1 MNVTEIMQTS
11 LQTVRPGATVAEAIT
26 TLVDAH
32 VMGLP
37 VLDRDGRLIGVLST
51 SDVLQAIAESGG
63 QDERE
68 AVFDT
73 MVEELMTREPKT
85 IGPNAT
91 VKDAAQQMLYLEV
104 HRLFVVDHSKLVG
117 VVSQSDVVRTVAMH
131 GADTM
136 STASP

>member
-51 SDVLQAIAESGG
+51 SDVLQAIAESAG